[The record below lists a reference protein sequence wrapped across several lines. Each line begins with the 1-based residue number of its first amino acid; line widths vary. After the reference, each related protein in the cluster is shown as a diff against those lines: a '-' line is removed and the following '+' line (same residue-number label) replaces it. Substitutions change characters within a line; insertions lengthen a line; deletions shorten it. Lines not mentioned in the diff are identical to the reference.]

1 MYKEAYFIFNHLILK
16 EQVANMNIALWLILK
31 MVLLEIVYFVLDAFI
46 ALYLIF
52 VYLVKVEHTYLI
64 LNVFS
69 LALEDFTWITLL
81 ICVHHAI
88 LFVLNA
94 TVLNFPLVRFVN
106 QGISYLE
113 RHVLLLVLKSF
124 TQMLLQKDVYL
135 ALHPVEHAK
144 TFKTGVFHA

>member
-1 MYKEAYFIFNHLILK
+1 
-16 EQVANMNIALWLILK
+16 MNIALWLILK

-94 TVLNFPLVRFVN
+94 TVLNFLLVRFVN